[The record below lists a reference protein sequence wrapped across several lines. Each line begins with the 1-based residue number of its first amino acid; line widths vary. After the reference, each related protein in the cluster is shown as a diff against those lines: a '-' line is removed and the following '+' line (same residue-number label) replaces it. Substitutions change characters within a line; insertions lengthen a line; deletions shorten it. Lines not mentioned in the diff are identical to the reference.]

1 MFQFIEDLVET
12 TPARM
17 LRGSLKRPSKL
28 DLKINLNDEQ
38 QEQQHTS
45 DKNNNNCNSRK
56 ASAILKD
63 STNRTQSVERSKD
76 QDGVDKP
83 QANRNLKKK
92 KRRFASDLITN
103 RFSDVYTLTNEVLGE
118 GSYGKVCT
126 CRNIYTGKEY
136 AVKIID
142 KYLHPNRE
150 RVFKEIE
157 IFLHCRDCENI
168 LQIIEFFEEDE
179 KFYVV
184 FEKMLGGPLLDH
196 IEKRG
201 HLSEHEASLIVRD
214 IAKSLN
220 FLHSKGMYLGRTW
233 ESEKLVASSSPKS

>member
-1 MFQFIEDLVET
+1 MLELFQFSENDMTTDTTSIT
-12 TPARM
+12 TPIARI

-28 DLKINLNDEQ
+28 DLKISLNDEQ
-38 QEQQHTS
+38 QHQQATSQS
-45 DKNNNNCNSRK
+45 DKNNNCMSIVHGCGK
-56 ASAILKD
+56 SSSSILKD
-63 STNRTQSVERSKD
+63 STNRSQQSE
-76 QDGVDKP
+76 QHQQTTNNKP
-83 QANRNLKKK
+83 ANSRNLKKK
-92 KRRFASDLITN
+92 KRRFASDLVTN

-126 CRNIYTGKEY
+126 CRNIYTDKEY

-179 KFYVV
+179 RFYVV

-214 IAKSLN
+214 IANSLN
-220 FLHSKGMYLGRTW
+220 FLHSKGN
-233 ESEKLVASSSPKS
+233 